1 MSAAGTEDDP
11 RGARDHDDRES
22 DASGT
27 RHDDAGAEE
36 TGEPEPTPQEAA
48 RSRRSLRALG
58 WVVLVAALLTLWLLP
73 LPGASKLWILV
84 VVAFAGV
91 FTLLEASRKG
101 KALAAVMVALLALYL
116 GLALHRAWI
125 LLQSDVWISQA
136 LSVGMIVLP
145 VLGVWALIR
154 EVLFGIRLEE
164 LGRRLGAEGGLPED
178 DLPRRPSG
186 RIIREA
192 ADESFARWSAAAQA
206 APEDWRSWY
215 RLGLAYSASGDTRRA
230 RGCMRDA
237 VAISRGRSP
246 RGPARLDG

>member
-1 MSAAGTEDDP
+1 MSGGGTDGAGSD
-11 RGARDHDDRES
+11 GAGRP
-22 DASGT
+22 G
-27 RHDDAGAEE
+27 
-36 TGEPEPTPQEAA
+36 PTSKEAA

-58 WVVLVAALLTLWLLP
+58 WVVLAAALLTLWLVP
-73 LPGASKLWILV
+73 LPDGSKLWILI

-91 FTLLEASRKG
+91 FTLLEATRKG

-116 GLALHRAWI
+116 GLSLHRAWI
-125 LLQSDVWISQA
+125 LLQSDVWISKA
-136 LSVGMIVLP
+136 LAFAMVALP
-145 VLGVWALIR
+145 ILGVWALVR
-154 EVLFGIRLEE
+154 EVVFGIRLEE

-186 RIIREA
+186 RIVREA
-192 ADESFARWSAAAQA
+192 ADESFARWSDAAQA

-237 VAISRGRSP
+237 VAISRGGSP